1 MVNLL
6 IIIFLMSLFYIS
18 ISGRLFICINL
29 LILQGL
35 ILFGIALL
43 SLGEEINIINL
54 LVVLAETLL
63 FKAIILP
70 WYIKKMV
77 VKNKIKRQFSPFI
90 SGFRSL
96 LVVSALILLS
106 FIMGVYM
113 QNSQLK
119 IIVLTAAFSGILSGL
134 FLIVS
139 RKEIIQHIIGY
150 IVLENGIVLLSFSM
164 GKETPMAVNAGIL
177 LDILISIL
185 LFGLFMNKLSGTNK
199 DLEIDKLNKLSD

>member
-1 MVNLL
+1 MDNLL
-6 IIIFLMSLFYIS
+6 IIVFLMSLFYIS

-29 LILQGL
+29 LVLQGL
-35 ILFGIALL
+35 ILFGLALF
-43 SLGEEINIINL
+43 SLGEINIINL
-54 LVVLAETLL
+54 MVVLAETLI
-63 FKAIILP
+63 FKAILLP

-77 VKNKIKRQFSPFI
+77 VRNKIRRQFSPFI

-96 LVVSALILLS
+96 MVVSALIILS

-113 QNSQLK
+113 QNAQLK

-185 LFGLFMNKLSGTNK
+185 LFGLFMNKLAGKNK
-199 DLEIDKLNKLSD
+199 ELEIDKLNKLSD